1 MESFTEVK
9 KWQILAI
16 GYSCANNECL
26 VFRHVTTI
34 ISKDV
39 QQHVMK
45 RAL

>member
-1 MESFTEVK
+1 MESFTEVT

-26 VFRHVTTI
+26 VSKYAAKI

-45 RAL
+45 TAV